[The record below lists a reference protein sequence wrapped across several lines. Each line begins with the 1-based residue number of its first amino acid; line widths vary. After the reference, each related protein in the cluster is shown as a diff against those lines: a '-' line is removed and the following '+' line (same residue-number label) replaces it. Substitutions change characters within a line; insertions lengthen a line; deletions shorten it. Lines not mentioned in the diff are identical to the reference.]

1 MHLGRLFDK
10 LQAALQKLFILPE
23 EDKEAELQA
32 ALALTTAGAAGDELR
47 PAGRVRMGS

>member
-23 EDKEAELQA
+23 EDKEAEPQA
-32 ALALTTAGAAGDELR
+32 ALALTTAGDELR